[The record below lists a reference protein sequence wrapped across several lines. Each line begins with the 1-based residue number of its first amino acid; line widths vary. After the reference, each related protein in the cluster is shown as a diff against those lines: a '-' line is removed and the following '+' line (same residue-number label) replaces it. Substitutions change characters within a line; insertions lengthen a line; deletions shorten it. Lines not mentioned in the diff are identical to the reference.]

1 MSVFTGAALVSI
13 IAIGVVMK
21 VVIMKLIRDEL
32 VKLKD

>member
-13 IAIGVVMK
+13 IAISVVMK